1 MSNRHQEIAD
11 TLVEAFKDTLDIEA
25 RQLITEAKFDRLKE
39 MVAETLS
46 QELEQVADRMSA
58 VIKELRSEITKPDL
72 GL

>member
-1 MSNRHQEIAD
+1 MTNRHEEIAD
-11 TLVEAFKDTLDIEA
+11 TLVEAFKDTLDAQA

-46 QELEQVADRMSA
+46 NEVQQVADRMSD
-58 VIKELRSEITKPDL
+58 VIKELRSEIGKPDL